1 MATIRGPRL
10 GGSAAAWR
18 PLSTFAPA
26 SARAFR
32 LLFRV
37 EAAFAASSVP
47 CSDASVAASPVGIA
61 MLGTGSGARCV
72 LAARLMGWYGTVTC
86 GGALGLLTGG
96 SSGS

>member
-1 MATIRGPRL
+1 MVTIRDPRG

-37 EAAFAASSVP
+37 EPAFAASSVP
-47 CSDASVAASPVGIA
+47 ATDGASPVGIA

-72 LAARLMGWYGTVTC
+72 LAVLLMGWYGTVTC
-86 GGALGLLTGG
+86 GGALGRLTGG